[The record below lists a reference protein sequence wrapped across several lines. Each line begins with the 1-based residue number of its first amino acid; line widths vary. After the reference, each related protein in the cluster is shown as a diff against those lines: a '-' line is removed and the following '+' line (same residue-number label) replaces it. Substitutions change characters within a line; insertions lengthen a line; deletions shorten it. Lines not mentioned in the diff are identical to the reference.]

1 MSRISRDLA
10 SSAHHR
16 DDARA
21 LVIPPAAAGNPMQSL
36 RRYASSGLSTSK
48 PAAAQRHVAVIGA
61 GMAGLRCSTVLARS
75 GIKVTIFEARDRI
88 GGRIHQQRSGGYLVD
103 MGPNWIHG
111 TKGNPITA
119 LAEKTQT
126 VVMAPEE
133 EGALFDSDGLRRP
146 DSEARALSAEI
157 WAAIVDAFR
166 YSDQH
171 SAEIDPQT
179 SLFEYIQARIDDG
192 TEANE
197 GVATRL
203 KLDRRD
209 LLREAEMWGPFI
221 GDPVQR
227 QSLKFFWLEECIDG
241 ENVFVASTYR
251 DILAEVARLA
261 FDEHRENLQL
271 RLETEVVHFELPN
284 ETQGADGGDKA
295 KVTITTAAG
304 EKQSFDDVVL
314 TAPLGWLKR
323 NKDTAFMPA
332 LPPRLSQAIANISYG
347 RLEKLYVTFPSAFWL
362 GQDGRDTSSYPI
374 FSVFHDP
381 KYVERPEG
389 GSWNQEIVSLAHLPA
404 QNAQP
409 TLLFYVYGPCATWVV
424 EQVKDLTPHSDAY
437 NAALA
442 AFAEPYYSRLP
453 HYSPSTNA
461 ACTPTAFL
469 MTQWQNDRF
478 AGNGSYC
485 NFQVG
490 LEKGDEDIEVMR
502 DAGGLGETKGL
513 WLAGEHTAPFIAL
526 GTTTGA
532 YWSGEAVASRIC
544 ARYGVVKVED
554 ADEAEQRDHKKDV
567 AALKENGDAANLNGL
582 AI

>member
-1 MSRISRDLA
+1 
-10 SSAHHR
+10 
-16 DDARA
+16 
-21 LVIPPAAAGNPMQSL
+21 
-36 RRYASSGLSTSK
+36 
-48 PAAAQRHVAVIGA
+48 
-61 GMAGLRCSTVLARS
+61 MAGLRCSTVLARS

-88 GGRIHQQRSGGYLVD
+88 GGRVHQQRSGGHLVD

-111 TKGNPITA
+111 TKGNPMMA

-126 VVMAPEE
+126 VVLAPEE
-133 EGALFDSDGLRRP
+133 DSALFDSDGMRRP
-146 DSEARALSAEI
+146 QSEAKALSAEI
-157 WAAIVDAFR
+157 WATIADAFK
-166 YSDQH
+166 YSDEH
-171 SAEIDPQT
+171 SAEIDPQI
-179 SLFEYIQARIDDG
+179 SLFQYIQSRIGDE
-192 TEANE
+192 TETNE
-197 GVATRL
+197 RAATRL
-203 KLDRRD
+203 KLNRTD

-227 QSLKFFWLEECIDG
+227 QSLKFFWLEECIEG
-241 ENVFVASTYR
+241 ETVFVASTYR
-251 DILAEVARLA
+251 DILAEVGRLA
-261 FDEHRENLQL
+261 FDEHGENLEL
-271 RLETEVVHFELPN
+271 RLETEVVHFELSD
-284 ETQGADGGDKA
+284 ETQRRDGGDKA

-323 NKDTAFMPA
+323 NKDVAFTPA
-332 LPPRLSQAIANISYG
+332 LPPRLCQAIANISYG

-362 GQDGRDTSSYPI
+362 GEDGRDTSSYPI
-374 FSVFHDP
+374 FTVFHDP
-381 KYVERPEG
+381 KYVEHPAEG
-389 GSWNQEIVSLAHLPA
+389 VSWNQEIVSLAHLPGG
-404 QNAQP
+404 NAQP
-409 TLLFYVYGPCATWVV
+409 TLLFYIYGPCATWVV

-442 AFAEPYYSRLP
+442 AFAEPFYSRLP
-453 HYSPSTNA
+453 HYAPSTNA
-461 ACTPTAFL
+461 ACRPAAFL

-478 AGNGSYC
+478 AGNGSYA

-502 DAGGLGETKGL
+502 DAGGLGEAKGL

-554 ADEAEQRDHKKDV
+554 PDELDQQEHKKDI
-567 AALKENGDAANLNGL
+567 AAVKENGDAANLNGL